1 MIIQQGM
8 NYTSN
13 SMNEDASN
21 AFLLDY
27 PIYPVDF
34 QDVEVKD
41 EPLEYYT
48 VSCKHFTVELDFNQY
63 FGE

>member
-1 MIIQQGM
+1 MIIQQGI

-21 AFLLDY
+21 AYLLDY

-34 QDVEVKD
+34 HDVEVKD
-41 EPLEYYT
+41 EPLKYDT
-48 VSCKHFTVELDFNQY
+48 VSCKYFTIELDFNQY